1 MKALTLSLVALFAAV
16 SLAQAVPALSVDKAA
31 SLAQKELVD
40 RGLASHIYVFSLTM
54 RQDGVMNKEWYWFAS
69 WSESIPGDN
78 RTKEVGMRINMDGST
93 IRVVEGPG
101 SVDALRNPR
110 TRSDRPSILDL
121 KH

>member
-1 MKALTLSLVALFAAV
+1 MKSFTLSLIALLAAV
-16 SLAQAVPALSVDKAA
+16 SLAQAVPTLSVDKAA
-31 SLAQKELVD
+31 SLAQKELVG
-40 RGLASHIYVFSLTM
+40 RGLADHVYVLSLVM
-54 RQDGVMNKEWYWFAS
+54 RLDGALNKDWYWYAS